1 MALFRWEDTGLKSV
15 EGHALE
21 DKNVKERKL
30 QDALMANPDPLEKGL
45 FIIATEFGDWE
56 DSRRR
61 IDLLALDDKARL
73 VVVELKRSQ
82 TGDHAE
88 LQAIRY
94 AAMVSNMTRDRIIR
108 AHSDYL
114 KRKAKTPQL
123 PRHGGDGNDGEGAD
137 IEGYKIA
144 EERLTEHLKKVLEK
158 TTETESETK
167 LELSDISVSTEL
179 PRIILASAGFSQEL
193 TTSVLWLVENY
204 ELDIT
209 CVELQLYETD
219 QGKQFLIDNRIIPLP
234 GDEYRTKAKEYKKER
249 REQERKSSVP
259 NFRFSMVGIENGE
272 EVHWKDNPAIKCE
285 VHDATLNRR
294 AVKLKEESK
303 TIYEETA
310 KERPPDGPRSLSSL
324 AGSLLGKSVNGTL
337 HWCYNEGET
346 LSELRQLWELRQKE
360 GGAPRSGKS

>member
-1 MALFRWEDTGLKSV
+1 MALFRWEKTGLKSV
-15 EGHALE
+15 EAHALE
-21 DKNVKERKL
+21 AKDVKERKL
-30 QDALMANPDPLEKGL
+30 QDALMANPDPLEEGL

-61 IDLLALDDKARL
+61 IDLLALDDRARL

-108 AHSDYL
+108 AHSDHW
-114 KRKAKTPQL
+114 KREAKTAQL
-123 PRHGGDGNDGEGAD
+123 PRPGGDGNDGEGAD
-137 IEGYKIA
+137 MEGYKSA

-158 TTETESETK
+158 TQRETESETK

-219 QGKQFLIDNRIIPLP
+219 EGKQFLTDNRIIPLP

-249 REQERKSSVP
+249 TEQARKTPKP
-259 NFRFSMVGIENGE
+259 NATFSMLGIEKGE
-272 EVHWKDNPAIKCE
+272 EVHWKDNPAIKCV
-285 VHDATLNRR
+285 VHDATSNRQ

-310 KERPPDGPRSLSSL
+310 KQSPPDGPTSLSLL
-324 AGSLLGKSVNGTL
+324 ASSLLGKKNVNGNL
-337 HWCYNEGET
+337 YWCYNEGET
-346 LSELRQLWELRQKE
+346 LRELRLKE
-360 GGAPRSGKS
+360 GGAPPSGKS